1 MRIRFLNSFDQDL
14 DRISDVSLLRKIQA
28 TISLVKNATSLMEI
42 PNIKKLKSKN
52 NYYRIRI
59 GDYRLGINLQN
70 NEVTF
75 IRIRHRRE
83 IYRNFP
89 P

>member
-1 MRIRFLNSFDQDL
+1 MRIRFLKSFDQDL
-14 DRISDVSLLRKIQA
+14 DKVTDLSLLRKVQE
-28 TISLVKNATSLMEI
+28 TIRIVKNATNLMEI
-42 PNIKKLKSKN
+42 PNIKKLKSKK

-59 GDYRLGINLQN
+59 GNYRLGISLEN

-83 IYRNFP
+83 IYRKFP

>member
-1 MRIRFLNSFDQDL
+1 MIKILIKVTDL
-14 DRISDVSLLRKIQA
+14 SLLRKVQE
-28 TISLVKNATSLMEI
+28 TIRIVKNATNLMEI
-42 PNIKKLKSKN
+42 PNIKKLKSKK

-59 GDYRLGINLQN
+59 GDYRLGISLEN

-83 IYRNFP
+83 IYRKFP

>member
-1 MRIRFLNSFDQDL
+1 MIKILIKVTDL
-14 DRISDVSLLRKIQA
+14 SLLRKVQE
-28 TISLVKNATSLMEI
+28 TIRIVKNATNLMEI
-42 PNIKKLKSKN
+42 PNIKKLKSKK

-59 GDYRLGINLQN
+59 GGYRLGISLEN

-83 IYRNFP
+83 IYRKFP

>member
-1 MRIRFLNSFDQDL
+1 MRKVQETIR
-14 DRISDVSLLRKIQA
+14 I
-28 TISLVKNATSLMEI
+28 VKNATNLMEI
-42 PNIKKLKSKN
+42 PNIKKLKSKK

-59 GDYRLGINLQN
+59 GDYRLGISLEN

-83 IYRNFP
+83 IYRK
-89 P
+89 

>member
-1 MRIRFLNSFDQDL
+1 MRIRFLKSFDQDL
-14 DRISDVSLLRKIQA
+14 DKVTDLSLLRKVQE
-28 TISLVKNATSLMEI
+28 TIRIVKNATNLMEI
-42 PNIKKLKSKN
+42 PNIKKLKSKK
-52 NYYRIRI
+52 NYYCIRI
-59 GDYRLGINLQN
+59 GGYRLGISLEN

-83 IYRNFP
+83 IYRKFP

>member
-1 MRIRFLNSFDQDL
+1 MRIRFLKSFDQDL
-14 DRISDVSLLRKIQA
+14 DKVTDLSLLRKVQE
-28 TISLVKNATSLMEI
+28 TIRIVKNATSLMDI
-42 PNIKKLKSKN
+42 PNIKKIKSKK

-59 GDYRLGINLQN
+59 GDYRLGISLEN

-83 IYRNFP
+83 IYRKFP

>member
-1 MRIRFLNSFDQDL
+1 MRIRFLKSFDQDL
-14 DRISDVSLLRKIQA
+14 DKVTDLSLLRKVQE
-28 TISLVKNATSLMEI
+28 TIRIVKNATNLMEI
-42 PNIKKLKSKN
+42 PNIKKLKSKK

-59 GDYRLGINLQN
+59 GDYRLGISLEN

-83 IYRNFP
+83 IYRKFP

>member
-1 MRIRFLNSFDQDL
+1 MRIRFLKSFEQDL
-14 DRISDVSLLRKIQA
+14 DKVTDLSLLRKVQE
-28 TISLVKNATSLMEI
+28 TIRIVKNATNLMEI
-42 PNIKKLKSKN
+42 PNIKKLKSKK

-59 GDYRLGINLQN
+59 GNYRLGISLEN

-83 IYRNFP
+83 IYRKFP

>member
-1 MRIRFLNSFDQDL
+1 MRIRFLKSFDQDIDKVTDL
-14 DRISDVSLLRKIQA
+14 SLLRKVQE
-28 TISLVKNATSLMEI
+28 TIRIVKNATNLMEI
-42 PNIKKLKSKN
+42 PNIKKLKSKK

-59 GDYRLGINLQN
+59 GDYRLGISLEN

-83 IYRNFP
+83 IYRKFP